1 MIKIM
6 SILFLLGLTGCSF
19 LPDSLD
25 FSYELGQEKSV
36 DPAAVETS
44 FEAVTSIKA
53 PVIDVGALKSD
64 VMEMLGPNVK
74 LESSVSFEDRL
85 GKSNEIYDVIY
96 FSENVDGQSA
106 VRAYLFKDDLLI
118 GIGLSN

>member
-25 FSYELGQEKSV
+25 FSYELEQEKSV

-53 PVIDVGALKSD
+53 PVIDVGAFLD
-64 VMEMLGPNVK
+64 HFGMDFARFLNH
-74 LESSVSFEDRL
+74 F
-85 GKSNEIYDVIY
+85 
-96 FSENVDGQSA
+96 
-106 VRAYLFKDDLLI
+106 
-118 GIGLSN
+118 